1 MTKTPILTRRGAV
14 ALAGVAALARPA
26 LAQDA
31 GLIRLGSI
39 FALAGPNA
47 SIGRECLGGAE
58 YAMRRL
64 NAENIEIAGQRR
76 RFELLNVDDESRTE
90 RSVAA
95 AERLVTRDNVPVI
108 FTPPSSTTT
117 LAVLPIAER
126 NRRLAVSFVAAA
138 PQVTSPDFRFSFRT
152 TLTAT
157 MNISPSVE
165 YLVRERGVRTI
176 AYLGRNDDWGRAASR
191 EIREKA
197 TQLGARVAV
206 EDFFEPGSTDFFGLL
221 TRVRAANVDAVI
233 SAAFIEDGVA
243 MLRQYRELRMRP
255 HFLSVAVISASPSFL
270 NAAGDAANGILI
282 ATGPTTSDT
291 PEIAAFRAE
300 FERDTRGQLLPYN
313 STAYDNVRLV
323 VAAMQAAGSTD
334 PERVA
339 ERLRNFEYRGLLQT
353 YRFSNS
359 TQSQVQINVNEVQ
372 NRQVRVISSLMTG

>member
-1 MTKTPILTRRGAV
+1 MITNRNLTRRGT
-14 ALAGVAALARPA
+14 LLIAGAAALARPA

-31 GLIRLGSI
+31 GLIRFGSI
-39 FALAGPNA
+39 FALGGPNA

-58 YAMRRL
+58 YAVRRL
-64 NAENIEIAGQRR
+64 NAETIEIGGQRR
-76 RFELLNVDDESRTE
+76 RFELVNVDDESRTE

-108 FTPPSSTTT
+108 FTPASSTTT

-138 PQVTSPDFRFSFRT
+138 PQVTGPENRFSFRT

-165 YLVRERGVRTI
+165 YLVRQKNVRTI

-197 TQLGARVAV
+197 ASLGARVAL

-221 TRVRAANVDAVI
+221 TRVRAANVDAVVG
-233 SAAFIEDGVA
+233 AAFIEDGVA

-255 HFLSVAVISASPSFL
+255 QFMSVAVIWASPTFL

-291 PEIAAFRAE
+291 PELAAFRAE
-300 FERDTRGQLLPYN
+300 FQRDTGGALLPYN
-313 STAYDNVRLV
+313 ATAYDNLRLV
-323 VAAMQAAGSTD
+323 AAAMQAAGSTE

-353 YRFSNS
+353 YRFDNSN
-359 TQSQVQINVNEVQ
+359 QSQVQINVNEVQ
-372 NRQVRVISSLMTG
+372 NRQVRVLSSLMTS

>member
-1 MTKTPILTRRGAV
+1 MTTTPILTRRGAL
-14 ALAGVAALARPA
+14 ALAGAAVLARPA

-31 GLIRLGSI
+31 GLIRFGSI
-39 FALAGPNA
+39 FALGGPNA

-58 YAMRRL
+58 YAVRRL
-64 NAENIEIAGQRR
+64 NAEGIEIAGQRR
-76 RFELLNVDDESRTE
+76 RFELVNVDDESRTE

-108 FTPPSSTTT
+108 FTPASSTTT

-138 PQVTSPDFRFSFRT
+138 PQVTSPDYRFSFRT

-165 YLVRERGVRTI
+165 YLVRQKNVRTI

-197 TQLGARVAV
+197 AALGARVAM

-255 HFLSVAVISASPSFL
+255 HFMSVAVIWASPSFL

-300 FERDTRGQLLPYN
+300 FQRETGAQLLPYN
-313 STAYDNVRLV
+313 ATAYDNLRLV

-353 YRFSNS
+353 YRFNNG
-359 TQSQVQINVNEVQ
+359 TQSQVQINVNDVQ
-372 NRQVRVISSLMTG
+372 NRQVRVISSLMTS